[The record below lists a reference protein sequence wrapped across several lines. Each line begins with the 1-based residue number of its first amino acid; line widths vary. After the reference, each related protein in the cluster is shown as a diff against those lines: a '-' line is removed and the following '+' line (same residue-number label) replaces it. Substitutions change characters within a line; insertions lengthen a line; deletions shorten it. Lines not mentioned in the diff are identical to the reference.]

1 MHPHPAFRWEDRPA
15 IRDMVRDI
23 GFGAVFAATPDG
35 PRAAHVPVVWIDD
48 DTLAFHVS
56 RGNGVARHLD
66 GATALFSLQGP
77 DAYVSPDWYG
87 MGPDQVPTWNYVAV
101 ELEGRAVRMDE
112 AGLLAHLDA
121 LGHEQE
127 RRLAPKPEWKRDKV
141 DPSVIA
147 RMLTAIIGFRLEIQA
162 WRGTLKLAQTKPEP
176 ARLAAA
182 QALEAQGRRAMAAL
196 MRGVK

>member
-15 IRDMVRDI
+15 IRDLVRDI

-35 PRAAHVPVVWIDD
+35 PRVAHVPVVWIDD

-56 RGNGVARHLD
+56 RGNGIARHLD

-101 ELEGRAVRMDE
+101 ELEGRAVRMDD

-127 RRLAPKPEWKRDKV
+127 RRLAPKSEWKCDKV
-141 DPSVIA
+141 DPVVIA
-147 RMLTAIIGFRLEIQA
+147 KMLTAIIGFRLEIQA

-182 QALEAQGRRAMAAL
+182 EALEAQGRRAMAAL